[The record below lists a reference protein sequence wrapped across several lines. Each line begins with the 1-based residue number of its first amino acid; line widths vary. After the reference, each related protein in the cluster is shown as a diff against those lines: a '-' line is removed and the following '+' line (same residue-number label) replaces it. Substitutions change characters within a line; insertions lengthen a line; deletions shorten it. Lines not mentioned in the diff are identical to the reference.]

1 MVVVVVVVV
10 VVGQGPGRHGQH
22 SGVHL
27 RGGAHAVLE
36 VRGAGVV
43 VVVVVVR
50 RRRRR
55 SCKARARGLGATD
68 NAPVS
73 TCGEEHMLC
82 WR

>member
-1 MVVVVVVVV
+1 MVVVVVV

-36 VRGAGVV
+36 VRGVEWWWWWWWWWW
-43 VVVVVVR
+43 
-50 RRRRR
+50 
-55 SCKARARGLGATD
+55 ARGLGATD
-68 NAPVS
+68 NTPVS

>member
-10 VVGQGPGRHGQH
+10 VVGQGAGRHGQR

-27 RGGAHAVLE
+27 RGGTRHAVLE
-36 VRGAGVV
+36 VRGVWWWWWWWWWL
-43 VVVVVVR
+43 
-50 RRRRR
+50 
-55 SCKARARGLGATD
+55 ARGLGATD
-68 NAPVS
+68 NTPVS